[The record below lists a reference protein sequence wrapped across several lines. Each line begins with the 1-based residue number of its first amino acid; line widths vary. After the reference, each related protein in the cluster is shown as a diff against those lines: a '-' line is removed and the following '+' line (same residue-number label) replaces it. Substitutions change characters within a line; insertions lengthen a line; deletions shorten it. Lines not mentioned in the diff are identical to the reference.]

1 MKIIDTN
8 MILRLLMRDD
18 EKAADIVEELIKND
32 KVLVMPEV
40 IAEVVY
46 VMTKVYK
53 IDRRTTVVAIS
64 AFLDVDNV
72 ETEKSDAVKKGLE
85 YYGKTSL
92 DFVDCL
98 LCAYN
103 TVSGYEI
110 CTFDKKLNNL
120 IKREN
125 GI

>member
-18 EKAADIVEELIKND
+18 EKTADIVEELIENST
-32 KVLVMPEV
+32 VLVMPEV
-40 IAEVVY
+40 VAEVVY

-53 IDRRTTVVAIS
+53 IDRGTTVSAIS
-64 AFLDVDNV
+64 AFLDSDNV
-72 ETEKSDAVKKGLE
+72 EIEKAGAVRKGLE

>member
-18 EKAADIVEELIKND
+18 EKSADMVEELIKND
-32 KVLVMPEV
+32 VVLVIPEV

-53 IDRRTTVVAIS
+53 IDRRTTTTAIS
-64 AFLDVDNV
+64 IFLEADNV